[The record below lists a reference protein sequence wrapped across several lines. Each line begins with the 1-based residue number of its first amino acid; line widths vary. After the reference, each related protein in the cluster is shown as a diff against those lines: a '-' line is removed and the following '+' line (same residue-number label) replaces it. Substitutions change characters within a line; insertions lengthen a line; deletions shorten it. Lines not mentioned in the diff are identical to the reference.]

1 MIGTEAEMSDK
12 TNSSSD
18 NRRQQRRRRRRR
30 RRSQR
35 GGQLDLEIDR
45 IPQQLRD
52 LDQWLIA
59 RRSPANSQRDKV
71 PLWPRST
78 DAPDARLSFEQA
90 FDGIESPTSV
100 DIATELRS
108 DEHSLLGFVFTNE
121 DDFVFI
127 DWDDVYDPETG
138 QLSKLVADDIREL
151 GGYVELSTSRTGI
164 HQIGTI
170 DTTTATK
177 LAESGFKGSIPS
189 DPIGSLDERPHL
201 DIYYSGQYGALTGW
215 TVPALSATNCESGS
229 DSGSDSDS
237 DSWSESQFNS
247 ICDMSST
254 LLDTVGTYLCSD
266 SRSQSESESESESTQ
281 TTYSS
286 SALTDVTS
294 RKARQRRGRKHID
307 GEWIETDSPT
317 PEQVWATGLIHG
329 DDDFQQLWMDDDL
342 RYLSRSEADC
352 AFVSKLW
359 FFCDNREI
367 IDDCFRTSNRMREK
381 WTRDSYRETTIEYA
395 SDNPDR
401 YQGGYL
407 TPSGDDPLP

>member
-1 MIGTEAEMSDK
+1 MSDH
-12 TNSSSD
+12 TYSSSED
-18 NRRQQRRRRRRR
+18 RRQQRIQRRRR

-90 FDGIESPTSV
+90 LDGIESPTSV

-108 DEHSLLGFVFTNE
+108 DEYPLLGFVFTNE

-127 DWDDVYDPETG
+127 DWDDVYDPDTG
-138 QLSKLVADDIREL
+138 EVSKLVADDIREL
-151 GGYVELSTSRTGI
+151 AGYVELSTSKTGI
-164 HQIGTI
+164 HQIGAI
-170 DTTTATK
+170 DATTATK

-215 TVPALSATNCESGS
+215 TVPPLSATNCESGS
-229 DSGSDSDS
+229 DSG
-237 DSWSESQFNS
+237 SESQFNS

-254 LLDTVGTYLCSD
+254 LLDAVGTYLCSD
-266 SRSQSESESESESTQ
+266 SQSQSESTQ
-281 TTYSS
+281 TTSSS

-359 FFCDNREI
+359 FFCDDREV
-367 IDDCFRTSNRMREK
+367 IDDCFRASKRMREK

-407 TPSGDDPLP
+407 TPSGDDTLP